1 MFYLRFFGSPT
12 LESDDVAVPGRA
24 TQRHRLALLA
34 LLAMA
39 PARRMSRDKL
49 IAYLW
54 PDRDAEGGRNLL
66 KVSTYQLRSVL
77 GDNALLSEGDDLR
90 LNTEQI
96 VVDVAE
102 YDVALERR
110 DYTRAVEL
118 YKGTFLDGFFLP
130 EANEFDSWAE
140 RERERLA
147 GGYRTALEALAKAA
161 EDRKDPHAAV
171 EFWKA
176 RAAHDPYDSGVALR
190 VMESMAAVG
199 NRAGALQHASVH
211 ERLLQEEFG
220 VGLPQEIARLVEQ
233 LRKEPPAP
241 PPASPLPAPANPLLA
256 PASEPATP
264 AAAPARAH
272 RFTKRSLIPVATILL
287 IAIIAAI
294 WSAQANNRNSTRN
307 RAPANPA
314 IAVLPFENVGN
325 ADDEYFAAGMTDE
338 ITSRLGAAS
347 GLGVV
352 PSRATVRYARTN
364 KTMREIGRE
373 LGVDYVLLGSVHW
386 AGAQADTAK
395 RVRVTLELLRASDER
410 QLWTNTYDRVIDDL
424 FEVQSDIATQ
434 VVNRL
439 GVTLAEPERRQLR
452 ATPAGNH
459 EAYTLYL
466 KGRYFWNKRRE
477 DQIQVALDY
486 FRQAVAIDPKYSL
499 AWVGIA
505 DVWIFRG
512 WYSQLAPRETFPK
525 AKEAAT
531 RALQYDSTLADAH
544 ASLAHILFEFDHDW
558 PAAEREYLRAIEL
571 QPDNAI
577 AHHWYGGFLSAMG
590 RHEEAMQH
598 AETARTL
605 DPTAPIIQTWKGLRY
620 YFARQHA
627 AAIGE
632 YNKALELAPDFGPA
646 HWHLGWA
653 YEQTGRHQDGIAE
666 ARRALASDSQNLLYL
681 ASLGHAYARA
691 GMRNE
696 ARATLTQLTD
706 AAKRRHVSAYHVA
719 LIHVALGELDTGLDW
734 LERAFDEQSPWI
746 GYLAV
751 DPRMDPVRAQ
761 PRFVHLLER
770 ARLRS

>member
-1 MFYLRFFGSPT
+1 
-12 LESDDVAVPGRA
+12 
-24 TQRHRLALLA
+24 
-34 LLAMA
+34 
-39 PARRMSRDKL
+39 MSRDKL

-90 LNTEQI
+90 LNAEQI
-96 VVDVAE
+96 GIDVAE
-102 YDVALERR
+102 FDVALERR

-147 GGYRTALEALAKAA
+147 GGYRTALEALARAA

-176 RAAHDPYDSGVALR
+176 RAAHDPYDSGIALR

-220 VGLPQEIARLVEQ
+220 VALPQEIARLVEQ
-233 LRKEPPAP
+233 LRTEPPASQASS
-241 PPASPLPAPANPLLA
+241 ASPQPAPAIALPT
-256 PASEPATP
+256 PASEPAP
-264 AAAPARAH
+264 ATASAPARAN
-272 RFTKRSLIPVATILL
+272 RFSKKGIIPAAVAILL
-287 IAIIAAI
+287 VAIIAAI
-294 WSAQANNRNSTRN
+294 WSRQTSNRNATQTES
-307 RAPANPA
+307 PATPA

-325 ADDEYFAAGMTDE
+325 PDDEYFAAGMTDE
-338 ITSRLGAAS
+338 ITSRLGAVS

-373 LGVDYVLLGSVHW
+373 LGVDYVLLGSVRW

-410 QLWTNTYDRVIDDL
+410 QLWTNTYDRVIDDI
-424 FEVQSDIATQ
+424 FDVQSDIAAQ
-434 VVNRL
+434 VINRL
-439 GVTLAEPERRQLR
+439 GVTLAEPERRQLS

-525 AKEAAT
+525 AKEAAM
-531 RALQYDSTLADAH
+531 RALQYDSTLAEAH
-544 ASLAHILFEFDHDW
+544 ASLAHIHFEFDHDW

-571 QPDNAI
+571 QPNNAI

-590 RHEEAMQH
+590 RHVEAMQH

-620 YFARQHA
+620 YFARQHT
-627 AAIGE
+627 AAIAE

-653 YEQTGRHQDGIAE
+653 YEQTGRYQEGIAE
-666 ARRALASDSQNLLYL
+666 AQRALANDPQNLLYL
-681 ASLGHAYARA
+681 ASLGHAYAKA
-691 GMRNE
+691 GRKNE
-696 ARATLTQLTD
+696 ARATLAQLMD

-719 LIHVALGELDTGLDW
+719 LIHVTLGELDTGLTW

-751 DPRMDPVRAQ
+751 DPRVDPVRAQ
-761 PRFVHLLER
+761 PGFARLLER
-770 ARLRS
+770 ARLRG